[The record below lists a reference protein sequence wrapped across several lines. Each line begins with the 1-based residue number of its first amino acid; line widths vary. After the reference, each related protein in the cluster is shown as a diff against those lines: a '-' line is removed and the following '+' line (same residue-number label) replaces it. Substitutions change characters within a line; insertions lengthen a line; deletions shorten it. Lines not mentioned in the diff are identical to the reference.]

1 MEQLHNLQS
10 LIGELAKR
18 HNVLLRPDD
27 PAFVLLT
34 LTELTLDGYVRRLE
48 AALEAAL
55 RQISAGALQQREAA
69 RMLAEQ
75 TIANGAGHM
84 ARTMRAAFEEHH
96 AAFEA
101 VAAEELAALRQAVAE
116 AQEER
121 RQTSWALVS
130 VIGGGAV
137 AVLIGMLGAFWLV
150 GG

>member
-1 MEQLHNLQS
+1 MEPPQNLQS

-18 HNVLLRPDD
+18 HNVLLRADD

-34 LTELTLDGYVRRLE
+34 LTELTLDSYVRRLE

-75 TIANGAGHM
+75 TIANGAGRM

-101 VAAEELAALRQAVAE
+101 VTAERAGRPPPGG
-116 AQEER
+116 R
-121 RQTSWALVS
+121 RSAGRAPADLM
-130 VIGGGAV
+130 GAG
-137 AVLIGMLGAFWLV
+137 LCD
-150 GG
+150 